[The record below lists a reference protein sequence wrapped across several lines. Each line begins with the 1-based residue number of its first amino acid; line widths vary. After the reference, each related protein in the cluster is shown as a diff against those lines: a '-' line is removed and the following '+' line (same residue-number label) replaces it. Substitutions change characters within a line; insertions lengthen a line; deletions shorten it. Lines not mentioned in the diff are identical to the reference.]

1 MRNRIEKKINE
12 NWTFRKASDK
22 IWLDAHVPGCV
33 HTDLYDNNLIPDPF
47 YGTNEKELQWISDEK
62 WEYKT
67 LVDIDNEFLSR
78 KVQLLKFCGLDT
90 YAKVYVNRKLLIES
104 NNMFHPWAVSVKN
117 VFQLGE
123 NEILVSF
130 ESPVQKILPK
140 MSKMDYELP
149 ADNDQIKKTSPHTR
163 KAPYHYGWD
172 WGPSFATC
180 GIWQNVEVIAHDFFT
195 IDDVY
200 IDQKEINYQNAK
212 IEINVDVNS
221 ALELEADLLIIEPK
235 SKINISKSVNL
246 KKGTNSFHRSID
258 IINPELW
265 WPNGHG
271 GQIMYEFEIHLVNE
285 ECKESKK
292 VKIGLRDFK
301 VQMEKDEDG
310 NSFAFIVNGKPI
322 FSKGANWIPGDS
334 FTTRMT
340 KDIYKTLLK
349 NAVSANM
356 NTVRVWGG
364 GIYESEDF
372 YDLCDE
378 LGLIVWQDFMFACSL
393 YPGDD
398 DFLESVK
405 KEAKY
410 QIRRLRN
417 HPSIGLWCG
426 NNEIAVA
433 WHNWGWKEK
442 YPESVF
448 VKDYKNLFHE
458 LLPKLCLKLDP
469 SRLYWPS
476 SPGYDLSLPQTGQE
490 LNKGDVH
497 YWGVWHGG
505 DELSS
510 FSNNVGRFMSEYG
523 MQSFPSPGTV
533 DYFCPSKEQDI
544 DSDVIKSHQKASLGN
559 GNIMKYILMYYNEPK
574 DFSSFVM
581 LSQIMAGEAIKFAVE
596 SHRIAM
602 PYCMGSLYW
611 QLNDCWPGA
620 SWSSLDYFGNWKA
633 LHYYAKKFFNPL
645 LICADFQKDILNVY
659 IVNDGELIKNSKILI
674 ELYDFKGT
682 LVFEEI
688 VIMDIKP
695 NSSIKVFSD
704 QKDKVLNGLNSKNV
718 MLRVSIEIH
727 GFIAS
732 TNDYFFEKTKFLN
745 VGKQNFNVNVEKA
758 DVGYNIDIKSKSFL
772 NRFYALCLN
781 DSGIFSDNY
790 FNMLPGEIR
799 RIQFIPSEKNNS
811 STKFDPRLEF
821 NSVLGLCS

>member
-1 MRNRIEKKINE
+1 MRNKLEISINK
-12 NWTFRKASDK
+12 NWTFRKVSDQK
-22 IWLDAHVPGCV
+22 WYEAQVPGCI
-33 HTDLYDNNLIPDPF
+33 HTDLLNNNLIPDPF
-47 YGTNEKELQWISDEK
+47 YGTNEQDLQWISDEN
-62 WEYKT
+62 WEYKKT
-67 LVDIDNEFLSR
+67 IEINNEFLSR
-78 KVQLLKFCGLDT
+78 KVQFLKFYGLDT
-90 YAKVYVNRKLLIES
+90 YAKVYINGKLLIES
-104 NNMFHPWAVSVKN
+104 NNMFHPWQVSVKDI
-117 VFQLGE
+117 FQLGE

-149 ADNDQIKKTSPHTR
+149 ADNDQIGKTSPHTR

-180 GIWQNVEVIAHDFFT
+180 GIWQNVEVIAYDFFT
-195 IDDVY
+195 INDVH
-200 IDQKEINYQNAK
+200 IDQKEINYHNAN
-212 IEINVDVNS
+212 IDINIDITS
-221 ALELEADLLIIEPK
+221 ETELEADLQIVEPK
-235 SKINISKSVNL
+235 SKISISKSVKL
-246 KKGTNSFHRSID
+246 RKGKNNFHRVIE

-271 GQIMYEFEIHLVNE
+271 AQNMYAFEISIKNNDCVDI
-285 ECKESKK
+285 KK
-292 VKIGLRDFK
+292 VKTGLRDFK
-301 VQMEKDEDG
+301 VQLEEDACG
-310 NSFAFIVNGKPI
+310 SSFAFVVNGKPI

-340 KDIYKTLLK
+340 KDNYKQLLE
-349 NAVSANM
+349 NAVNANM

-405 KEAKY
+405 KEAEY
-410 QIRRLRN
+410 QITRLRN
-417 HPSIGLWCG
+417 RPSIGLWCG

-448 VKDYKNLFHE
+448 VKDYKNLFHD
-458 LLPKLCLKLDP
+458 LLSKLCLTLDP

-510 FSNNVGRFMSEYG
+510 FTANVGRFMSEYG
-523 MQSFPSPGTV
+523 MQSFPSPATV

-544 DSDVIKSHQKASLGN
+544 NSDIIKSHQKASLGN
-559 GNIMKYILMYYNEPK
+559 GNIMNYILMYYKEPK

-581 LSQIMAGEAIKFAVE
+581 LSQIMAGEAIKVAVE
-596 SHRIAM
+596 SHRISM

-633 LHYYAKKFFNPL
+633 LHYYAKKFFSPL
-645 LICADFQKDILNVY
+645 LICADIQPEIVNVY
-659 IVNDGELIKNSKILI
+659 VVNDGELIKKSKILI
-674 ELYDFKGT
+674 ELYDFKGN
-682 LVFEEI
+682 LVFEEK
-688 VIMDIKP
+688 VVMDVKA
-695 NSSIKVFSD
+695 NSSTRVFSD
-704 QKDKVLNGLNSKNV
+704 KKDKVLNGVNAKNV
-718 MLRVSIEIH
+718 MLRTSIDAD

-732 TNDYFFEKTKFLN
+732 TNDYFFEKTKLLN
-745 VGKQNFNVNVEKA
+745 MDEQNFNVDVEKV
-758 DVGYNIDIKSKSFL
+758 DNVYNIDIESKSFL
-772 NRFYALCLN
+772 NKFYALCLN
-781 DSGIFSDNY
+781 DSGVFSDNY
-790 FNMLPGEIR
+790 FNMLPGEKR
-799 RIQFIPSEKNNS
+799 KIQFTPSEKFSGS
-811 STKFDPRLEF
+811 SKFDPRLEF
-821 NSVLGLCS
+821 NSVQGLCS

>member
-1 MRNRIEKKINE
+1 MKNKLEINING
-12 NWTFRKASDK
+12 NWSFRKVSDQK
-22 IWLDAHVPGCV
+22 WLKAQVPGCV
-33 HTDLYDNNLIPDPF
+33 HTDLVYNDLIPDPF
-47 YGTNEKELQWISDEK
+47 FGTNEKDLQWISNEN

-67 LVDIDNEFLSR
+67 ILDLDSAFISKE
-78 KVQLLKFCGLDT
+78 VQLLKFYGLDT
-90 YAKVYVNRKLLIES
+90 YAKVYVNGKLLIES
-104 NNMFHPWAVSVKN
+104 NNMFHPWAASAKN
-117 VFQLGE
+117 VFQLGK
-123 NEILVSF
+123 NEIRVLF
-130 ESPVQKILPK
+130 ESPIQKILPN

-149 ADNDQIKKTSPHTR
+149 ADNDQIKKTSPYTR

-180 GIWQNVEVIAHDFFT
+180 GIWQDVDVIAYDFFT
-195 IDDVY
+195 IDDVH

-212 IEINVDVNS
+212 VEINVEVTS
-221 ALELEADLLIIEPK
+221 EVELEADLLIIEPK
-235 SKINISKSVNL
+235 SKINISKFVNL
-246 KKGTNSFHRSID
+246 KKGKNSFHRSVE

-271 GQIMYEFEIHLVNE
+271 RQDMYEFEIHLKMDD
-285 ECKESKK
+285 CKESKK
-292 VKIGLRDFK
+292 VRIGLRDFK
-301 VQMEKDEDG
+301 VKMEKDKDG
-310 NSFAFIVNGKPI
+310 HSFAFIVNGKPI

-340 KDIYKTLLK
+340 KDNYKTLLQ
-349 NAVSANM
+349 NSVNANM

-372 YDLCDE
+372 YNLCDE

-393 YPGDD
+393 YPGYD

-405 KEAKY
+405 KESEY
-410 QIRRLRN
+410 QIIRLRN
-417 HPSIGLWCG
+417 HPSIALWCG

-442 YPESVF
+442 YPDSVF
-448 VKDYKNLFHE
+448 IKDYKNLFHE
-458 LLPKLCLKLDP
+458 LLPNMCHSLDK

-476 SPGYDLSLPQTGQE
+476 SPGYGLSLPQTGQE

-510 FSNNVGRFMSEYG
+510 FSNNIGRFMSEYG
-523 MQSFPSPGTV
+523 MQSFPNSTTV
-533 DYFCPSKEQDI
+533 DYFCPSKEQYINSDI
-544 DSDVIKSHQKASLGN
+544 IKSHQKASLGN
-559 GNIMKYILMYYNEPK
+559 GNIMMYILMYYNEPK
-574 DFSSFVM
+574 DFSSFIM
-581 LSQIMAGEAIKFAVE
+581 LSQIMAGEAIKVAVE
-596 SHRIAM
+596 SHRMAM

-633 LHYYAKKFFNPL
+633 LHYYAKNFFNPL
-645 LICADFQKDILNVY
+645 LICADIHSDIMNVY
-659 IVNDGELIKNSKILI
+659 VVNDGELIKQSKILI

-688 VIMDIKP
+688 IIMDIKA
-695 NSSIKVFSD
+695 NSSTNVYSD
-704 QKDKVLNGLNSKNV
+704 KKNKVLNGLDSKNII
-718 MLRVSIEIH
+718 LRTSIDVD
-727 GFIAS
+727 GVIAS
-732 TNDYFFEKTKFLN
+732 TNDYFFEKAKFL
-745 VGKQNFNVNVEKA
+745 KIDEQNFNVNVEKV
-758 DVGYNIDIKSKSFL
+758 DNVYNIDIESKSFL

-781 DSGIFSDNY
+781 DSGVFSDNY
-790 FNMLPGEIR
+790 FNMLPGEKR
-799 RIQFIPSEKNNS
+799 KIQFNPSEKFKG

>member
-1 MRNRIEKKINE
+1 MRNKLEKKINK
-12 NWTFRKASDK
+12 NWTFRKVSEEK
-22 IWLDAHVPGCV
+22 WLKAQVPGCV
-33 HTDLYDNNLIPDPF
+33 HTDLYDNELIQDPF
-47 YGTNEKELQWISDEK
+47 YGTNEKDLQWISHEN

-67 LVDIDNEFLSR
+67 ILDLDDEFIN
-78 KVQLLKFCGLDT
+78 KEVQLLKFYGLDT
-90 YAKVYVNRKLLIES
+90 YAKVYVNGKLLIES
-104 NNMFHPWAVSVKN
+104 NNMFRPWAVSVKN

-130 ESPVQKILPK
+130 ESPIQKILPK

-172 WGPSFATC
+172 WGPSYATC
-180 GIWQNVEVIAHDFFT
+180 GIWQNVEVIAYDLFV
-195 IDDVY
+195 INDVY
-200 IDQKEINYQNAK
+200 IDQKEINYHNAK
-212 IEINVDVNS
+212 IEINIDVNS
-221 ALELEADLLIIEPK
+221 AAKIKADLLIIEPK
-235 SKINISKSVNL
+235 SKINISKSINL
-246 KKGTNSFHRSID
+246 KKGKNSFHRSID
-258 IINPELW
+258 IIDPELW

-271 GQIMYEFEIHLVNE
+271 VQDMYEFEIYLKMDDCE
-285 ECKESKK
+285 ESKK
-292 VKIGLRDFK
+292 VRIGLRDFK
-301 VQMEKDEDG
+301 VKIENDEDG
-310 NSFAFIVNGKPI
+310 HSFAFIVNGKPI

-334 FTTRMT
+334 FTTRMA
-340 KDIYKTLLK
+340 KDNYKSLLK

-398 DFLESVK
+398 NFLKSVK
-405 KEAKY
+405 KEAEY
-410 QIRRLRN
+410 QIIRLRN

-442 YPESVF
+442 YPENVF
-448 VKDYKNLFHE
+448 TKDYKNLFHE
-458 LLPKLCLKLDP
+458 LLPKLCHYLDK

-476 SPGYDLSLPQTGQE
+476 SPGYDLLLPKTGQE
-490 LNKGDVH
+490 LYKGDVH

-505 DELSS
+505 DEFSS
-510 FSNNVGRFMSEYG
+510 FPDNVGRFMSEYG
-523 MQSFPSPGTV
+523 MQSFPSPATV

-544 DSDVIKSHQKASLGN
+544 DSDIIKSHQKASLGN

-581 LSQIMAGEAIKFAVE
+581 LSQIMAGEAIKVAVE
-596 SHRIAM
+596 SHRMAM

-633 LHYYAKKFFNPL
+633 LHYYAKKFFSPL
-645 LICADFQKDILNVY
+645 LICADIQLDTLNIYV
-659 IVNDGELIKNSKILI
+659 VNDGELIKNSKILI
-674 ELYDFKGT
+674 TLYDFKGN
-682 LVFEEI
+682 LVFEDL
-688 VIMDIKP
+688 VIMDINA
-695 NSSIKVFSD
+695 NSSTNVFSYK
-704 QKDKVLNGLNSKNV
+704 KDKVLYGLNTKNV
-718 MLRVSIEIH
+718 MLRTSIYEDENI
-727 GFIAS
+727 ISA
-732 TNDYFFEKTKFLN
+732 NDYFLEKPKFL
-745 VGKQNFNVNVEKA
+745 KIDEQNFNINVEKV
-758 DVGYNIDIKSKSFL
+758 DSVYNIDIEAKSIL
-772 NRFYALCLN
+772 NRLHALCL
-781 DSGIFSDNY
+781 DGSGVFSDNY
-790 FNMLPGEIR
+790 FNMLPGEKR
-799 RIQFIPSEKNNS
+799 KIQFIPSEKFNG
-811 STKFDPRLEF
+811 STEFDPRLEF